1 MERIGGIGHGD
12 DSSLMTTTA
21 ARDPGVERSRA
32 IGMGFGT
39 GQASGPGPSSESTA
53 TTDLKRGAPA
63 VTARNR
69 VRWERSRRGR
79 APLRCT
85 RMRRLLKWLAILVAG
100 IGIAIAAL
108 VAYVYVAS
116 GRVMA
121 RTYAV
126 EAPRVPIPSDPASI
140 ARGKYL
146 AEKVAVCTEC
156 HGTDLGG
163 KVVEDDVAMG
173 RLVASNLT
181 RGRGGLPADYS
192 DQDFVR
198 ALTHGVKR
206 DGRSVIFMPTADYL
220 FTADDLGAIVAYVK
234 SMPSVDRTLP
244 AMSVG
249 PVTRALGLFG
259 EFSAR
264 VGVDD
269 RSQPAAARGASRPVG
284 RGRDRKYLAS
294 SAGCHGC
301 HGAQLTGG
309 GGPPPGG
316 SNITPVGIGG
326 WSERDFMA
334 ALRTHRRPN
343 GSVID
348 EAMPRAYGDMSDE
361 DRQNLRLRADRAGR
375 RHEDGEPAE
384 GDAVTVSAMVCALG
398 WRCARHSPHGRRR
411 PVRTASPTR
420 APSPPPSVRCRH
432 GCGTPIRRRR

>member
-1 MERIGGIGHGD
+1 
-12 DSSLMTTTA
+12 
-21 ARDPGVERSRA
+21 
-32 IGMGFGT
+32 
-39 GQASGPGPSSESTA
+39 
-53 TTDLKRGAPA
+53 
-63 VTARNR
+63 
-69 VRWERSRRGR
+69 
-79 APLRCT
+79 
-85 RMRRLLKWLAILVAG
+85 MRRLLKWLVIFVAG
-100 IGIAIAAL
+100 LGIAVLAL

-121 RTYAV
+121 RTYVV
-126 EAPRVPIPSDPASI
+126 EAPRVPIPTDPASI

-146 AEKVAVCTEC
+146 TEKVAVCTEC

-173 RLVASNLT
+173 RLVAVNLT

-206 DGRSVIFMPTADYL
+206 DGRSVIFMPSADYM

-234 SMPSVDRTLP
+234 SLPPVDRTLP

-249 PVTRALGLFG
+249 PMPRALGLFVN
-259 EFSAR
+259 F
-264 VGVDD
+264 
-269 RSQPAAARGASRPVG
+269 PLAAASTIDHSQSRLAARPDPADAVAIG
-284 RGRDRKYLAS
+284 SYLAS

-326 WSERDFMA
+326 WSERDFVV

-343 GSVID
+343 GSAID
-348 EAMPRAYGDMSDE
+348 EAMPRAYGEMSD
-361 DRQNLRLRADRAGR
+361 DDLARIYVYVRSVPPAG
-375 RHEDGEPAE
+375 
-384 GDAVTVSAMVCALG
+384 TK
-398 WRCARHSPHGRRR
+398 
-411 PVRTASPTR
+411 TANQQK
-420 APSPPPSVRCRH
+420 A
-432 GCGTPIRRRR
+432 TP

>member
-1 MERIGGIGHGD
+1 
-12 DSSLMTTTA
+12 
-21 ARDPGVERSRA
+21 
-32 IGMGFGT
+32 
-39 GQASGPGPSSESTA
+39 
-53 TTDLKRGAPA
+53 
-63 VTARNR
+63 
-69 VRWERSRRGR
+69 
-79 APLRCT
+79 
-85 RMRRLLKWLAILVAG
+85 
-100 IGIAIAAL
+100 
-108 VAYVYVAS
+108 
-116 GRVMA
+116 MA

-126 EAPRVPIPSDPASI
+126 EAPRVPIPSDSASI

-163 KVVEDDVAMG
+163 KVVEDNFAMG
-173 RLVASNLT
+173 RLVAVNLT

-206 DGRSVIFMPTADYL
+206 DGRSVIFMPVADYV

-234 SMPSVDRTLP
+234 SLPPVDRTLP

-249 PVTRALGLFG
+249 PVARALGLFVN
-259 EFSAR
+259 FPLASASTI
-264 VGVDD
+264 DH
-269 RSQPAAARGASRPVG
+269 SQSRLAARPDPSDAVAIG
-284 RGRDRKYLAS
+284 KYLAS

-326 WSERDFMA
+326 WSERDFVV

-343 GSVID
+343 GSAID

-361 DRQNLRLRADRAGR
+361 DL
-375 RHEDGEPAE
+375 
-384 GDAVTVSAMVCALG
+384 
-398 WRCARHSPHGRRR
+398 ARIYAY
-411 PVRTASPTR
+411 VRTVPPAGTKTANQQKA
-420 APSPPPSVRCRH
+420 AP
-432 GCGTPIRRRR
+432 

>member
-1 MERIGGIGHGD
+1 
-12 DSSLMTTTA
+12 
-21 ARDPGVERSRA
+21 
-32 IGMGFGT
+32 
-39 GQASGPGPSSESTA
+39 
-53 TTDLKRGAPA
+53 
-63 VTARNR
+63 
-69 VRWERSRRGR
+69 
-79 APLRCT
+79 
-85 RMRRLLKWLAILVAG
+85 MRRLLKWLAIVVAA
-100 IGIAIAAL
+100 IGVAILAL

-126 EAPRVPIPSDPASI
+126 DVPRVPIPTDPASI

-206 DGRSVIFMPTADYL
+206 DGRSVIFMPSADYT

-234 SMPSVDRTLP
+234 SMPAVDRTLP
-244 AMSVG
+244 ATAVG
-249 PVTRALGLFG
+249 PVARALGLFVN
-259 EFSAR
+259 FPLAAASMI
-264 VGVDD
+264 DH
-269 RSQPAAARGASRPVG
+269 SQPRLAARPDPLDAVAIG
-284 RGRDRKYLAS
+284 KYLAA

-316 SNITPVGIGG
+316 SNITPVGIGE
-326 WSERDFMA
+326 WSERDFVA

-343 GSVID
+343 GSAID
-348 EAMPRAYGDMSDE
+348 EAMPRAYGDLSDQ
-361 DRQNLRLRADRAGR
+361 DLAALFAYLRSVPPAG
-375 RHEDGEPAE
+375 AK
-384 GDAVTVSAMVCALG
+384 
-398 WRCARHSPHGRRR
+398 
-411 PVRTASPTR
+411 TANQLKA
-420 APSPPPSVRCRH
+420 AP
-432 GCGTPIRRRR
+432 